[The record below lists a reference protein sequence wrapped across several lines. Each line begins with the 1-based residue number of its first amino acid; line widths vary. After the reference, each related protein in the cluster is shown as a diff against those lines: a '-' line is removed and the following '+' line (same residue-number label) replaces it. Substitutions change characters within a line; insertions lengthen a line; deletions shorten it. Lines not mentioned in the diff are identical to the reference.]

1 MNLEFRKENHG
12 IMNEETEKLQTKIAE
27 FAIEVLSMEET
38 KTSPEM
44 VVAISRLVGSK
55 ELFWWHKINWFTR
68 FKKQHRRISNM
79 NQIKFL
85 ELMQNVL
92 DELKDSKSNELVSV
106 SLSETLSKL
115 NESYIS
121 YLTSLINN
129 TK

>member
-1 MNLEFRKENHG
+1 
-12 IMNEETEKLQTKIAE
+12 
-27 FAIEVLSMEET
+27 
-38 KTSPEM
+38 
-44 VVAISRLVGSK
+44 
-55 ELFWWHKINWFTR
+55 
-68 FKKQHRRISNM
+68 M

-121 YLTSLINN
+121 YLTNLINN